1 MDKLHIPAQ
10 ERSPLVDFDFQQGVF
25 VLKGESYPDDAARVF
40 GPIFSALDS
49 YLPQSAGST
58 LRFDVELVYFNSS
71 SAKALMNLFKM
82 LDAAARSGSVVTVN
96 WCFAPDDETMREFG
110 EDFMEDLS
118 HLSFNLVEIDAA

>member
-49 YLPQSAGST
+49 FLPQCAGT
-58 LRFDVELVYFNSS
+58 DLRFDVELVYFNSS

-82 LDAAARSGSVVTVN
+82 LDVASRSGVAVTVN
-96 WCFAPDDETMREFG
+96 WRFTAEDETMREFG

-118 HLSFNLVEIDAA
+118 HLTFNLVEIDEA

>member
-40 GPIFSALDS
+40 GPIFAALDS
-49 YLPQSAGST
+49 FLPQTGGSS

-82 LDAAARSGSVVTVN
+82 LDVAAREGASVTVN
-96 WCFAPDDETMREFG
+96 WRFTAEDETMREFG
-110 EDFMEDLS
+110 EDFLEDLS
-118 HLSFNLVEIDAA
+118 HLTFNLVETDGA